1 MLRNHSKEKEKRK
14 KEKRDA
20 NRLQLGITNFSR
32 VLTTTPVGYFA
43 GKLIERAM
51 NKEGKPLKKLW
62 CCFGGR
68 V

>member
-1 MLRNHSKEKEKRK
+1 MNPSELLQN

-20 NRLQLGITNFSR
+20 NRLQLGITNFSI
-32 VLTTTPVGYFA
+32 VLTTSHVGYFA
-43 GKLIERAM
+43 SKLIERAM